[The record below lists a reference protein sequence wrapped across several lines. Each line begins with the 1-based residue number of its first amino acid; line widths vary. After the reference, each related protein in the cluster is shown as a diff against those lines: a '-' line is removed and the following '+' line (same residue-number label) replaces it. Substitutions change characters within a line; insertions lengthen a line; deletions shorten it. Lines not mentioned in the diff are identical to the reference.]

1 MKLVDTVSP
10 SASGSNAA
18 PVVSLPGAARPSGS
32 PPPPVQAAPVLA
44 PTPRQPPSDEATRQA
59 ARMINDFLKSSSA
72 GIEFSVDD
80 GSNRIVVRV
89 VDSETKQV
97 IRQMPSEEA
106 LAIAQSLDRLTGL
119 LLAQDA

>member
-59 ARMINDFLKSSSA
+59 ARMINDFLKKSSA

-97 IRQMPSEEA
+97 IRQMPSEEMI
-106 LAIAQSLDRLTGL
+106 AIAKTLDSIKGLFVKQS
-119 LLAQDA
+119 A

>member
-18 PVVSLPGAARPSGS
+18 PVVSLSGEARPSGS
-32 PPPPVQAAPVLA
+32 LPPPVQAAPVLA
-44 PTPRQPPSDEATRQA
+44 PTPRQLPSAEATRHA